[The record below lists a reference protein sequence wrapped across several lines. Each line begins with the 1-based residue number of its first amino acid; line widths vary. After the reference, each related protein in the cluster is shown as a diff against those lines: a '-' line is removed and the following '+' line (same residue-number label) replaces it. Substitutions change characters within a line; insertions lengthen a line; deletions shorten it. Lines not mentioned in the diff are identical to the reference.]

1 MQKKRKKAATEK
13 RKVQEKDEEINKK
26 FIESLV
32 KLRGLAYG
40 L

>member
-1 MQKKRKKAATEK
+1 MQKKRK
-13 RKVQEKDEEINKK
+13 VQQEKDDEINEK